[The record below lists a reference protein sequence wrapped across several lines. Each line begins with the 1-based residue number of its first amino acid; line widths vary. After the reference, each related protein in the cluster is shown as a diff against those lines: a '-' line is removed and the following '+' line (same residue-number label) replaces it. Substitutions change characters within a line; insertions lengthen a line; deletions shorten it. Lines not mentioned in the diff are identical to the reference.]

1 MQVVLELVDRGRVLV
16 LVTMESPL
24 VMRELTTLPELERA
38 EVAGIWFQACMCVLV
53 LLQVLG
59 KTEVLWAIL
68 ALETLLLVMLL
79 VVSLEREFSLECR
92 LAAEHVTDEELLIL
106 LVYLFD

>member
-1 MQVVLELVDRGRVLV
+1 
-16 LVTMESPL
+16 MESPL
-24 VMRELTTLPELERA
+24 VMGELTALSELERA
-38 EVAGIWFQACMCVLV
+38 EVAGIRFQACMCVLV

-59 KTEVLWAIL
+59 KTEVLRTIL

-79 VVSLEREFSLECR
+79 IVSFERELCLECR
-92 LAAEHVTDEELLIL
+92 LAAEHITDEELLIL